1 MSTQAITP
9 DQYAAIKEI
18 REFLH
23 GVAEYK
29 RDRYVLGVSDHN
41 GKQSEIVSRGEYLEF
56 VVTYV
61 KKQLSVFDNK

>member
-1 MSTQAITP
+1 MNIQSITP

-23 GVAEYK
+23 QVAEDK
-29 RDRYVLGVSDHN
+29 RDRYVLEVTDYN
-41 GKQSEIVSRGEYLEF
+41 GKRPEIVSRGEYLEF